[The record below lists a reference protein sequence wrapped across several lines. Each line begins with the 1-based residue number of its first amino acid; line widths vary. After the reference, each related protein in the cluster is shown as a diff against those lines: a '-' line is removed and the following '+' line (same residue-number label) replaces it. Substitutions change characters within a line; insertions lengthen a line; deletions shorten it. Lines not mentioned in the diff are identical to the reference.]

1 MAGDPLRE
9 ARKSSRK
16 NTMNN
21 SLFRIAATVFL
32 LLVSVPTVL
41 AQSRAQEPPPGTERG
56 RRMSTRRVPR
66 PEPTSQF
73 DLMSLEM
80 RFDHRLVKGAPYSA
94 TAVTETVQVLADG
107 TRITNKTTAT
117 IARDGEGRTRR
128 EQTLKIAG
136 PFVVN
141 GDSPRLVFIN
151 DVVAGVQYVLETR
164 KQTARKQFS
173 PRQPPGQPPSKP
185 ASGKTEALG
194 KQAIEGIQAEG
205 VRTTVMIPT
214 GQIGND
220 RPIEIVSERWESPE
234 LQVVVLS
241 KHKDPRLG
249 ETTYRLTN
257 ISRSEP
263 AKSLFEVP
271 GDYTVVEDRMSNRRG
286 TPRMPRGR
294 RPEGI
299 RFE

>member
-1 MAGDPLRE
+1 MINLL
-9 ARKSSRK
+9 K
-16 NTMNN
+16 
-21 SLFRIAATVFL
+21 IAAVLFL
-32 LLVSVPTVL
+32 LLASVPATL
-41 AQSRAQEPPPGTERG
+41 AQSRGQEPPGTGRG
-56 RRMSTRRVPR
+56 RRMNLRRVQR
-66 PEPTSQF
+66 PEPAPQF

-80 RFDHRLVKGAPYSA
+80 RFDQRLVKGAPYSA

-107 TRITNKTTAT
+107 TRITNKTTAA

-136 PFVVN
+136 PFVVK
-141 GDSPRLVFIN
+141 GDPPRLVFIH
-151 DVVAGVQYVLETR
+151 DAVTGTQYLLDAR
-164 KQTARKQFS
+164 SQTARKQFS
-173 PRQPPGQPPSKP
+173 SAGRPSGPPPFKP

-194 KQAIEGIQAEG
+194 KQTIEGVEAEG
-205 VRTTVMIPT
+205 TRSTLTIPT

-249 ETTYRLTN
+249 ETTYRLTSIN
-257 ISRSEP
+257 RGEP
-263 AKSLFEVP
+263 ARSLFEVP
-271 GDYTVVEDRMSNRRG
+271 ADYTVVEDRKSNRRG
-286 TPRMPRGR
+286 VPRMRRGR

>member
-1 MAGDPLRE
+1 
-9 ARKSSRK
+9 
-16 NTMNN
+16 MNN
-21 SLFRIAATVFL
+21 LLKIAAVLFL
-32 LLVSVPTVL
+32 LLANVPATL
-41 AQSRAQEPPPGTERG
+41 AQSRGQEPTGTGRG
-56 RRMSTRRVPR
+56 RRINLRRVQR
-66 PEPTSQF
+66 PEPAPQF

-107 TRITNKTTAT
+107 TRITNQSTAA
-117 IARDGEGRTRR
+117 IVRDGEGRTRR

-136 PFVVN
+136 PFVVS
-141 GDSPRLVFIN
+141 GDLPRLVFIN
-151 DVVAGVQYVLETR
+151 DVVAGAQYVLDAR
-164 KQTARKQFS
+164 SQTARKQFS
-173 PRQPPGQPPSKP
+173 SSGRTSGQPSFKP
-185 ASGKTEALG
+185 ASGKAEALG
-194 KQAIEGIQAEG
+194 KRTIEGVEAEG
-205 VRTTVMIPT
+205 MRSTVTIPT

-249 ETTYRLTN
+249 ETTYRLTG
-257 ISRSEP
+257 IIRGEP

-271 GDYTVVEDRMSNRRG
+271 ANYTVVEDRKPNRRG
-286 TPRMPRGR
+286 VPRMQRGR